1 MPEKIKRLLL
11 LETTYNTR
19 DVGGYKTL
27 DGRTTKWRS
36 LLRSDNLHALTPGAQ
51 NTLLDYGVR
60 TIIDL
65 RNSDE
70 IEKAPN
76 VFAQHSQ
83 VSYYNIPLFNNQ
95 IDYSQIP
102 LWTLEELYVISLDKC
117 RSQVLAIINTI
128 TVHKTPILVHCAAGK
143 DRTGII
149 VALLLSIAN
158 VPLKTIADDYAVS
171 GKNIIP
177 IYKEEIEIAKEKGF
191 AHIFD
196 SPEETMLGTF
206 SYLQKEYGGVV
217 SYLQTIGITS
227 EQINH
232 IREMLVD

>member
-1 MPEKIKRLLL
+1 MPEKIKRLLQL
-11 LETTYNTR
+11 DTTYNTR
-19 DVGGYKTL
+19 DIGGYTTE
-27 DGRTTKWRS
+27 DGKTTKWLK
-36 LLRSDNLHALTPGAQ
+36 LLRSDNLHALTPDAQ
-51 NTLLDYGVR
+51 NTLLDCGVS

-65 RNSDE
+65 RNDDE

-76 VFAQHSQ
+76 VFAQHPQ
-83 VSYYNIPLFNNQ
+83 VSYHNIPLFNNQ

-102 LWTLEELYVISLDKC
+102 LWSLEELYVITLDKC
-117 RSQVLAIINTI
+117 RGQVLAIINAI

-149 VALLLSIAN
+149 IALLLAIAN
-158 VPLKTIADDYAVS
+158 VPLVTIAEDYAIS

-196 SPEETMLGTF
+196 SPVETMLGTF
-206 SYLQKEYGGVV
+206 SYLQKEYGGAVG
-217 SYLQTIGITS
+217 YLQTIGITD

>member
-1 MPEKIKRLLL
+1 MPEKIKRLLQL
-11 LETTYNTR
+11 DTTYNTR
-19 DVGGYKTL
+19 DIGGYTTE
-27 DGRTTKWRS
+27 DGKTTKWLK
-36 LLRSDNLHALTPGAQ
+36 LLRSDNLHALTPDAQ
-51 NTLLDYGVR
+51 NTLLDCGVR

-65 RNSDE
+65 RNDDE

-76 VFAQHSQ
+76 VFTQHPQ
-83 VSYYNIPLFNNQ
+83 VSYHNIPLFNNQ

-102 LWTLEELYVISLDKC
+102 LWSLEELYVITLDKC
-117 RSQVLAIINTI
+117 KSQILAVINTI
-128 TVHKTPILVHCAAGK
+128 AVHKTPVLVHCAAGK

-149 VALLLSIAN
+149 IALLLSIAN
-158 VPLKTIADDYAVS
+158 VSLTTIAEDYAVS

-196 SPEETMLGTF
+196 SPAETMLSTL

-217 SYLQTIGITS
+217 GYLQTIGITG